1 MKLTSSEYSH
11 YPLKRNVQSG
21 NEGKHK
27 ALFSFN
33 PKSFNNRSRQHCG
46 RCVGSPVFHFQSVL
60 SSSPFFFSFYYLSA
74 RKAGLDANVNRHAVS
89 NFLVYDVRLAS
100 ENSAAAAALGDLAV
114 LRVIYSNK

>member
-1 MKLTSSEYSH
+1 MFNLVTRENTRLSFLLT
-11 YPLKRNVQSG
+11 RNHSITAQG
-21 NEGKHK
+21 NI
-27 ALFSFN
+27 ADDVLDLLYFIFN
-33 PKSFNNRSRQHCG
+33 PFCHLRY
-46 RCVGSPVFHFQSVL
+46 
-60 SSSPFFFSFYYLSA
+60 FFFFYYLSA